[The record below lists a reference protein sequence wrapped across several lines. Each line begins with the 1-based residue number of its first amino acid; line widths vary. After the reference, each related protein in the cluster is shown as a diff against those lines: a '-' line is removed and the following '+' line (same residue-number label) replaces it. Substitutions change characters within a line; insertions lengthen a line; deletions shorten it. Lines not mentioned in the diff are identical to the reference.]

1 MMSGG
6 MRSLLAITVVGF
18 LLAGGNAWADG
29 GFSAG
34 ELAKLRRGGQV
45 SRPLRNAR
53 SDQVGGTAWIL
64 VNADVDTVWRAI
76 TDFSSY
82 RRFVPAAQRSR
93 TLQKNGDV
101 RIVSMRQES
110 GLIQVDYALRFV
122 LDNRKREV
130 RFRIDHRRPHEVRD
144 GWGFFK
150 VEPREDGRT
159 LVSYGVVVEPGSSVL
174 AAIVGDELRD
184 RVLSIPRRLKRWVE
198 GPGRPRYART
208 PGRRFAGGAS
218 TAPGDRHP

>member
-1 MMSGG
+1 MMSRG
-6 MRSLLAITVVGF
+6 MLRLLAMVVVGF
-18 LLAGGNAWADG
+18 LFGGNAWADG

-34 ELAKLRRGGQV
+34 ELAALRRGGLV

-93 TLQKNGDV
+93 TLQRNGDV
-101 RIVSMRQES
+101 RVVSMRQES
-110 GLIQVDYALRFV
+110 GLISVDYALRFV
-122 LDNRKREV
+122 TDSDKREV

-144 GWGFFK
+144 GWGFFRA
-150 VEPREDGRT
+150 EARRDGRT
-159 LVSYGVVVEPGSSVL
+159 LVSSGAVIEPGSSLL
-174 AAIVGDELRD
+174 AAVVGDVLRD

-208 PGRRFAGGAS
+208 PGRRIAGGAS